1 MVSLAETFRTN
12 LVELR
17 KKRSITQQELAD
29 ILNKH
34 RPFVADLERG
44 RNAPTLQTIEA
55 IARAFDV
62 NPVSLLQI
70 KK

>member
-44 RNAPTLQTIEA
+44 RNVPTLHTIEA